1 MLSFTVLGQLVW
13 VSLDWANMEV
23 YLYGE
28 KGVYDLF
35 GKEPCLVTLSHR
47 GDLDWVGGYIVATHF
62 NFLHTIRTLPKRS
75 VLYVPGFGQLLW
87 ALECPFLTRNFAKDE
102 KTIKTTSEVYKSY
115 PFPIQIAT
123 VSYTHLTLPT
133 KA

>member
-1 MLSFTVLGQLVW
+1 MHMHTHTPTHAHTHAHTEMVW

-62 NFLHTIRTLPKRS
+62 NFLHVS
-75 VLYVPGFGQLLW
+75 VINCVCVCVCVC
-87 ALECPFLTRNFAKDE
+87 ACVCMCACVR
-102 KTIKTTSEVYKSY
+102 VH
-115 PFPIQIAT
+115 
-123 VSYTHLTLPT
+123 VCVHV
-133 KA
+133 